1 MSRSRNIWLVV
12 IILLIAFSLWVDLSK
27 NITIANPTN
36 DTTLVNL
43 NTDIHLGLDLRGGL
57 QTLLQ
62 ADVPNCASVDPNELT
77 VTRQILESRAN
88 ALGVSEVTMQVAGNC
103 RIVAEFPGINNPEQ
117 VVAAL
122 QETGLL
128 EFVDMGSNPVPVGT
142 TIQTDYGQ
150 TSSTQPAATSAVATS
165 TAQATTTA
173 TPVANA
179 TQTATTSPSATATTP
194 ATIYHTV
201 MTGAALDTVAVQA
214 GSAGQSEIAFTLK
227 SSGSQVFSDYTT
239 ANVGKYLAIVL
250 DKKVISVPVINSAI
264 TGGQG
269 VIQGNFTADSAN
281 ALAVQL
287 RYGSLP
293 VPVKVVESETVGPT
307 LGAESVRKS
316 LLAGAIGLTVVILFM
331 GLYYRIPGIVADLAL
346 VIYAMLSLAI
356 FKLGISLPAFILIGI
371 FIILAITVDSLWAL
385 GAIISYIVLLIAN
398 NLSPIALTLPG
409 IAGFILSIGMAVDA
423 NVLIFERLKEELRSG
438 RTLRQAIDLGWSRA
452 WPSIRDSNSS
462 TLITCLILY
471 IFGNTFGASMVK
483 GFSINLA
490 LGVVISLFTA
500 IIVTRTYLHVVLD
513 NLKLDEHTTWF
524 GL

>member
-27 NITIANPTN
+27 TITITNPIN
-36 DTTLVNL
+36 DKLLVNL

-62 ADVPNCASVDPNELT
+62 ADVPNCAAVDPNELN

-117 VVAAL
+117 VVASL
-122 QETGLL
+122 QQTGLL
-128 EFVDMGSNPVPVGT
+128 EFVDMGSNPVAIGT
-142 TIQTDYGQ
+142 TVKTDYGQ
-150 TSSTQPAATSAVATS
+150 TSATQPTTTGTAQSATTTPNVTATAQSTATAAATATSA
-165 TAQATTTA
+165 
-173 TPVANA
+173 ANA
-179 TQTATTSPSATATTP
+179 TPSATTQPSATQTTP
-194 ATIYHTV
+194 ATVYHTV
-201 MTGAALDTVAVQA
+201 MTGAALDTVGVQT
-214 GSAGQSEIAFTLK
+214 SSVGQYEIAFTLK
-227 SSGSQVFSDYTT
+227 ANGTQVFSDYTSSH
-239 ANVGKYLAIVL
+239 VGQYLAIVL

-269 VIQGNFTADSAN
+269 VIQGNFTSDTAN

-316 LLAGAIGLTVVILFM
+316 LLAGGIGLAVVILFM
-331 GLYYRIPGIVADLAL
+331 GLYYRLPGIVADFAL
-346 VIYAMLSLAI
+346 VTYTL
-356 FKLGISLPAFILIGI
+356 ISLMLFKVIPI
-371 FIILAITVDSLWAL
+371 F
-385 GAIISYIVLLIAN
+385 
-398 NLSPIALTLPG
+398 LTLPG

-423 NVLIFERLKEELRSG
+423 NILIFERLKEELRAG

-513 NLKLDEHTTWF
+513 NLKLDEHPNWF

>member
-27 NITIANPTN
+27 NISIPNPSN
-36 DTTLVNL
+36 DTLLVNL
-43 NTDIHLGLDLRGGL
+43 NTDIRLGLDLRGGL

-62 ADVPNCASVDPNELT
+62 ADVPNCASVDPNELN

-122 QETGLL
+122 QQTGLL
-128 EFVDMGSNPVPVGT
+128 EFVDMGANPVPVGT

-150 TSSTQPAATSAVATS
+150 TSSTQKPVAS
-165 TAQATTTA
+165 GTAQSATLTPNVTATAQSAITPTPLANTTPSATTQPSATTTA
-173 TPVANA
+173 
-179 TQTATTSPSATATTP
+179 PS
-194 ATIYHTV
+194 TIYHTV
-201 MTGAALDTVAVQA
+201 MTGAALDTVSVQT
-214 GSAGQSEIAFTLK
+214 SSVGQYEIAFTLK
-227 SSGSQVFSDYTT
+227 SNGTQVFSDYTSSH
-239 ANVGKYLAIVL
+239 VGQYLAIVL
-250 DKKVISVPVINSAI
+250 DKKAISVPVVNSAI

-331 GLYYRIPGIVADLAL
+331 GLYYRLPGILADLAL
-346 VIYAMLSLAI
+346 VTYTL
-356 FKLGISLPAFILIGI
+356 ISLMLFKVIPI
-371 FIILAITVDSLWAL
+371 F
-385 GAIISYIVLLIAN
+385 
-398 NLSPIALTLPG
+398 LTLPG

-471 IFGNTFGASMVK
+471 IFGNTFGASIVK

-500 IIVTRTYLHVVLD
+500 IIVTRTYLHLVLD
-513 NLKLDEHTTWF
+513 NLKLDEHPNWF